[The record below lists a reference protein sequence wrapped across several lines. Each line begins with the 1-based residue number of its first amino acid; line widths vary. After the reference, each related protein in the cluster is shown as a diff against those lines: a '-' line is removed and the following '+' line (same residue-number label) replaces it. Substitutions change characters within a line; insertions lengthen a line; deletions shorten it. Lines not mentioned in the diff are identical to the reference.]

1 MHNEKERPTEYF
13 PDGTPIDDWFYDIG
27 MPELEEL
34 GRPYVLTEYGIW
46 DDGKVYTKEI
56 QKVIDLAAEEGG
68 GVLVV
73 PPGTYLTGALYFKQ
87 GVNLYVS
94 AGATLKGS
102 DDISDYDLAETRIEG
117 ETCLYFTALMDLPCA
132 DRALLTVTD
141 LRPGKPAGC
150 AGNGV
155 TAPTRMVR
163 DPGWSICPTA
173 EMCGS
178 PV

>member
-117 ETCLYFTALMDLPCA
+117 ETCLYFTALINADGLNGFTMCGPGTIDGNGLKTWKA
-132 DRALLTVTD
+132 DRKSV
-141 LRPGKPAGC
+141 
-150 AGNGV
+150 V
-155 TAPTRMVR
+155 
-163 DPGWSICPTA
+163 
-173 EMCGS
+173 
-178 PV
+178 

>member
-73 PPGTYLTGALYFKQ
+73 PQGAYLSGA
-87 GVNLYVS
+87 
-94 AGATLKGS
+94 
-102 DDISDYDLAETRIEG
+102 R
-117 ETCLYFTALMDLPCA
+117 
-132 DRALLTVTD
+132 
-141 LRPGKPAGC
+141 
-150 AGNGV
+150 
-155 TAPTRMVR
+155 
-163 DPGWSICPTA
+163 
-173 EMCGS
+173 
-178 PV
+178 

>member
-68 GVLVV
+68 GVRPHFQPQQSRCPLDLN
-73 PPGTYLTGALYFKQ
+73 PAH
-87 GVNLYVS
+87 
-94 AGATLKGS
+94 
-102 DDISDYDLAETRIEG
+102 DDIAVMY
-117 ETCLYFTALMDLPCA
+117 
-132 DRALLTVTD
+132 
-141 LRPGKPAGC
+141 
-150 AGNGV
+150 
-155 TAPTRMVR
+155 
-163 DPGWSICPTA
+163 
-173 EMCGS
+173 
-178 PV
+178 

>member
-117 ETCLYFTALMDLPCA
+117 ETCLYFTALINA
-132 DRALLTVTD
+132 DALNGFTMCGPGTIDGTD

-163 DPGWSICPTA
+163 DPGWSI
-173 EMCGS
+173 
-178 PV
+178 VQL

>member
-68 GVLVV
+68 DFNVHSHLDWKIG
-73 PPGTYLTGALYFKQ
+73 
-87 GVNLYVS
+87 
-94 AGATLKGS
+94 
-102 DDISDYDLAETRIEG
+102 
-117 ETCLYFTALMDLPCA
+117 
-132 DRALLTVTD
+132 RASCRERV
-141 LRPGKPAGC
+141 
-150 AGNGV
+150 
-155 TAPTRMVR
+155 
-163 DPGWSICPTA
+163 
-173 EMCGS
+173 
-178 PV
+178 

>member
-94 AGATLKGS
+94 AGATLKGI
-102 DDISDYDLAETRIEG
+102 DYISD
-117 ETCLYFTALMDLPCA
+117 
-132 DRALLTVTD
+132 
-141 LRPGKPAGC
+141 
-150 AGNGV
+150 
-155 TAPTRMVR
+155 
-163 DPGWSICPTA
+163 
-173 EMCGS
+173 
-178 PV
+178 

>member
-1 MHNEKERPTEYF
+1 
-13 PDGTPIDDWFYDIG
+13 

-94 AGATLKGS
+94 AGATLKAAM
-102 DDISDYDLAETRIEG
+102 ISRI
-117 ETCLYFTALMDLPCA
+117 MIWP
-132 DRALLTVTD
+132 
-141 LRPGKPAGC
+141 RPGSRERPAC
-150 AGNGV
+150 IL
-155 TAPTRMVR
+155 RH
-163 DPGWSICPTA
+163 
-173 EMCGS
+173 
-178 PV
+178 